1 MDINNLRTLAMY
13 TDIMTNGATESTK
26 QLNRLQ
32 DALLF
37 TQSAAQ
43 VQQGISDLQAQAVA
57 KLMGIGGKVDTIA

>member
-32 DALLF
+32 GAIML
-37 TQSAAQ
+37 TQNAAQ
-43 VQQGISDLQAQAVA
+43 VQQGIADIQAQAVA
-57 KLMGIGGKVDTIA
+57 KLLGVGSKLDTIV